1 MIWLQKGECNWK
13 TCCQFIVFETFP
25 GTTLYL
31 TAFNSKHELITRVNI
46 IYFAVDLVWHSATSR
61 KKLWFGEWQSI
72 TEAINGNKCDIQTLC
87 AVLIQAETVR
97 CVLVYRWT
105 HGFILFSVY
114 KWEQTGE
121 VRVGQKPRRGNKWR
135 GEWQRKQ
142 KQGETRTHRVGSAER
157 NALRTSHN
165 TPPPTAS
172 HHVHLISFDRFPWQ
186 PETSAVFGVE

>member
-1 MIWLQKGECNWK
+1 MIWLQQGECNWK
-13 TCCQFIVFETFP
+13 TCCPFIVFESFR

-31 TAFNSKHELITRVNI
+31 TAFNSKRELITQVNI
-46 IYFAVDLVWHSATSR
+46 MNFAVDLVWHSAIVR

-87 AVLIQAETVR
+87 AVLIQAETDR

-121 VRVGQKPRRGNKWR
+121 VRVGQKPDEEINGEENGRENKNKER
-135 GEWQRKQ
+135 QGHIGSVQQR
-142 KQGETRTHRVGSAER
+142 ETHLGHPIIHHLQQRVTVS
-157 NALRTSHN
+157 
-165 TPPPTAS
+165 
-172 HHVHLISFDRFPWQ
+172 I
-186 PETSAVFGVE
+186 